1 MQIPLPKNLINLA
14 NNCDFPL
21 YVVGGYVR
29 DFLACLETD
38 CHDIDLCAPVGAEEF
53 CKKAEELGGEVKAVY
68 KNTGTVKLALSE
80 EEYEFAC
87 FRTDEYIRGAHNPSS
102 TFFTDDI
109 ALDARR
115 RDFKCNAVYYDIKDG
130 VLKDPLGGLADIKN
144 KRLSTVDNPE
154 KVFGEDGLRL
164 MRLARFTAQTGFEPT
179 LACLEGAKANAQ
191 LIRDISEERIFAEL
205 DGILHADKRY
215 GNSEGQYFGLK
226 ILDEIGVLDILLPE
240 LTKGRRMTQSEQF
253 HYYDVLEHS
262 LRTVRYADDRIRLA
276 ALLHDVGKPYR
287 FRQDGNFHGHE
298 ADSAR
303 IAGEILQRLKVSKK
317 VIREVTRL
325 CSLHMYD
332 TRCDARESKIRKFI
346 VRNQD
351 IYERLVMLKQ
361 ADYSAC
367 RDDMNEAPCVTKWQE
382 IYARMKEEHVPF
394 NLRQL
399 NVKGDELIAAGIKKQ
414 EVGTV
419 LASLM
424 EDCALD
430 GSLNKK
436 KKLLKRAVKVYS
448 KGNN

>member
-1 MQIPLPKNLINLA
+1 MPLPEKLVNLA
-14 NNCDFPL
+14 KNCAFPL
-21 YVVGGYVR
+21 YVVGGFVR

-38 CHDIDLCAPVGAEEF
+38 SRDIDLCAPVDAEAF

-68 KNTGTVKLALSE
+68 KNTGTVKLALDG

-87 FRTDEYIRGAHNPSS
+87 FRSDEYIRGAHTPAA

-109 ALDARR
+109 TLDARR
-115 RDFKCNAVYYDIKDG
+115 RDFKCNAVYYDIKEE
-130 VLKDPLGGLADIKN
+130 VFKDPLGGIADLKN

-179 LACLEGAKANAQ
+179 PACIEGAKANAG
-191 LIRDISEERIFAEL
+191 LISDVSAERVYAEL

-226 ILDEIGVLDILLPE
+226 ILDETGVLDIILPE
-240 LTKGRRMTQSEQF
+240 LTKGRRMTQREQF

-262 LRTVRYADDRIRLA
+262 LRAVRYADDRIRLA

-303 IAGEILQRLKVSKK
+303 IAGEILQRFKVSKK
-317 VIREVTRL
+317 VTREVTRL
-325 CSLHMYD
+325 CALHMYD

-346 VRNQD
+346 IRNQD
-351 IYERLVMLKQ
+351 IYDRLLMLKQ

-382 IYARMKEEHVPF
+382 IYAKMKEEGVPF
-394 NLRQL
+394 NLKQL
-399 NVKGDELIAAGIKKQ
+399 NVRGDELIAAGIKPA
-414 EVGTV
+414 EVGTA
-419 LASLM
+419 LSKLM

-436 KKLLKRAVKVYS
+436 KKLLKRAVKLYS
-448 KGNN
+448 NGNN

>member
-1 MQIPLPKNLINLA
+1 MQMPLPEKLVNLA
-14 NNCDFPL
+14 KSCNFPL

-29 DFLACLETD
+29 DYLARLECEHSD
-38 CHDIDLCAPVGAEEF
+38 MDLCAPVSAEEF
-53 CKKAEELGGEVKAVY
+53 CKKAEESGGEVKAVY
-68 KNTGTVKLALSE
+68 KNTGTVKLCLDGE
-80 EEYEFAC
+80 DYEFAC
-87 FRTDEYIRGAHNPSS
+87 FRSDEYIRGTHKPVN

-115 RDFKCNAVYYDIKDG
+115 RDFKCNAVYYDVG
-130 VLKDPLGGLADIKN
+130 EEVFKDPLGGLADIKN
-144 KRLSTVDNPE
+144 RRLSTVDNPE

-179 LACLEGAKANAQ
+179 PDCLDGAKANAE
-191 LIRDISEERIFAEL
+191 LIRDISAERVYAEL
-205 DGILHADKRY
+205 DGILHADRRY
-215 GNSEGQYFGLK
+215 GNAEGQYFGLK
-226 ILDEIGVLDILLPE
+226 ILDEIGVLEYILPE
-240 LTKGRRMTQSEQF
+240 LTLGRRMSQREQF

-262 LRTVRYADDRIRLA
+262 LRAVRYADERIRLA

-287 FRQDGNFHGHE
+287 YRADGNFYGHE

-303 IAGEILQRLKVSKK
+303 IAGEILQRLKVPKK
-317 VIREVTRL
+317 TVREVVRL

-346 VRNQD
+346 IRNRD
-351 IYERLVMLKQ
+351 IYEKLIMLKQ

-367 RDDMNEAPCVTKWQE
+367 RDDLNEAPCVAKWRE
-382 IYARMKEEHVPF
+382 IYTKMKEEGVPF
-394 NLRQL
+394 TLRQL
-399 NVKGDELIAAGIKKQ
+399 NVNGAELIAAGIKPAQ
-414 EVGTV
+414 AGAV
-419 LASLM
+419 LSSLM

-430 GSLNKK
+430 GTLNKK

>member
-1 MQIPLPKNLINLA
+1 MPLPEKLVNLA
-14 NNCDFPL
+14 RSCGFPL

-38 CHDIDLCAPVGAEEF
+38 SHDIDLCAPVNADEF
-53 CKKAEELGGEVKAVY
+53 CKKAEELDGEVKAVY
-68 KNTGTVKLALSE
+68 KNTGTVKLALDG

-87 FRTDEYIRGAHNPSS
+87 FRSDEYIRGTHTPAS

-109 ALDARR
+109 YLDARR
-115 RDFKCNAVYYDIKDG
+115 RDFKCNAVYYDIKEE
-130 VLKDPLGGLADIKN
+130 VFKDPLGGLADIKN

-179 LACLEGAKANAQ
+179 SACLEGAKANAN
-191 LIRDISEERIFAEL
+191 LISDISPERVYAEL
-205 DGILHADKRY
+205 DGILHADGRY
-215 GNSEGQYFGLK
+215 GNAEGQYFGLK
-226 ILDEIGVLDILLPE
+226 ILDETGVLDLILPE
-240 LTKGRRMTQSEQF
+240 LTKGRRMVQREQF

-262 LRTVRYADDRIRLA
+262 LRTVRYANDRIRLA

-287 FRQDGNFHGHE
+287 FRQDGNFYGHE
-298 ADSAR
+298 EDSAR
-303 IAGEILQRLKVSKK
+303 IAGEILTRFKVSKK
-317 VIREVTRL
+317 TIREVIRL
-325 CSLHMYD
+325 CALHMYD

-346 VRNQD
+346 IRNQD
-351 IYERLVMLKQ
+351 IYERLIMLKQ

-367 RDDMNEAPCVTKWQE
+367 RDDLNEAPCVTKWQE

-394 NLRQL
+394 NLKQL
-399 NVKGDELIAAGIKKQ
+399 NVKGDELIAAGIKPQ
-414 EVGTV
+414 DAGTV
-419 LASLM
+419 LSKLM

-448 KGNN
+448 NGNN

>member
-1 MQIPLPKNLINLA
+1 MQMPLPEKLVNLA
-14 NNCDFPL
+14 NNCTFPL

-38 CHDIDLCAPVGAEEF
+38 NHDIDLCAPVDAEEF
-53 CKKAEELGGEVKAVY
+53 CKKAEELGAEVKAVY
-68 KNTGTVKLALSE
+68 KNTGTVKLALGE

-87 FRTDEYIRGAHNPSS
+87 FRSDEYIRGTHTPAS

-109 ALDARR
+109 YLDARR
-115 RDFKCNAVYYDIKDG
+115 RDFKCNAVYYDIKEA

-144 KRLSTVDNPE
+144 KRLTTVDNPE

-164 MRLARFTAQTGFEPT
+164 MRLARFSAQTGFEPT
-179 LACLEGAKANAQ
+179 PACLEGAKANAE
-191 LIRDISEERIFAEL
+191 LIRDISVERVYAEL

-215 GNSEGQYFGLK
+215 GNAEGQYFGLK
-226 ILDEIGVLDILLPE
+226 ILDEIGVLEIILPE
-240 LTKGRRMTQSEQF
+240 LTKGRRLMQNDQY

-262 LRTVRYADDRIRLA
+262 LRAVRYSDDKIRLA

-287 FRQDGNFHGHE
+287 YRMEGTFHGHE
-298 ADSAR
+298 EDSGK
-303 IAGEILQRLKVSKK
+303 IANTILTRYKVSKK

-325 CSLHMYD
+325 CCLHMYD

-346 VRNQD
+346 IRNQD
-351 IYERLVMLKQ
+351 IYEKIMLLKQ

-367 RDDMNEAPCVTKWQE
+367 RDDMNEAPCVTKWKE
-382 IYARMKEEHVPF
+382 IYAKMKEENVPF
-394 NLRQL
+394 NLKQL
-399 NVKGDELIAAGIKKQ
+399 NVKGDELIAAGIEKQ
-414 EVGTV
+414 QVGTV
-419 LASLM
+419 LANLM

>member
-1 MQIPLPKNLINLA
+1 MKMPLPENLINLA

-21 YVVGGYVR
+21 YVVGGFVR

-38 CHDIDLCAPVGAEEF
+38 ESDIDLCAPVGAEEF
-53 CKKAEELGGEVKAVY
+53 CKKAEEQGGEVKTVY
-68 KNTGTVKLALSE
+68 KNTGTVKLAFGE

-87 FRTDEYIRGAHNPSS
+87 FRSDEYIRGVHNPSG

-109 ALDARR
+109 SLDARR
-115 RDFKCNAVYYDIKDG
+115 RDFKCNAIYYDIKEE
-130 VLKDPLGGLADIKN
+130 VFKDPLGGLADIKN
-144 KRLSTVDNPE
+144 RRLSTVDNPE

-179 LACLEGAKANAQ
+179 PACIDGAKANAE
-191 LIRDISEERIFAEL
+191 LIRDISKERIFAEL

-226 ILDEIGVLDILLPE
+226 ILDETGVLDILLPE
-240 LTKGRRMTQSEQF
+240 LTKGRRMSQSEQY

-262 LRTVRYADDRIRLA
+262 LRTVRYADNRIRLA

-298 ADSAR
+298 ADSAK
-303 IAGEILQRLKVSKK
+303 IAGEILQRFKAPKK
-317 VIREVTRL
+317 VIREVSRL

-351 IYERLVMLKQ
+351 IYERLILLKQ

-367 RDDMNEAPCVTKWQE
+367 RDDLNEAPCVTKWQE
-382 IYARMKEEHVPF
+382 IYAKMKEEHVPF

-399 NVKGDELIAAGIKKQ
+399 NVKGDELIAAGIKRQ
-414 EVGTV
+414 DVGTV
-419 LASLM
+419 LANLM

>member
-1 MQIPLPKNLINLA
+1 MPLSEKLVNLA
-14 NNCDFPL
+14 NNCGFPL

-38 CHDIDLCAPVGAEEF
+38 RHDIDLCAPVDADEF

-68 KNTGTVKLALSE
+68 KNTGTVKLALGE

-87 FRTDEYIRGAHNPSS
+87 FRSDEYIRGTHQPAS

-115 RDFKCNAVYYDIKDG
+115 RDFKCNAVYYDIKEG
-130 VLKDPLGGLADIKN
+130 VFKDPLGGLADIKN
-144 KRLSTVDNPE
+144 KRLSTVDYPE

-179 LACLEGAKANAQ
+179 PACLDGAKANAE
-191 LIRDISEERIFAEL
+191 LISDISAERIYAEL
-205 DGILHADKRY
+205 DGILHADQRY
-215 GNSEGQYFGLK
+215 GNEEGQYFGLK
-226 ILDEIGVLDILLPE
+226 ILDEIGVLEIILPE
-240 LTKGRRMTQSEQF
+240 LTKGRRMTQHEQF

-262 LRTVRYADDRIRLA
+262 LRTVRYAPDRIRLA
-276 ALLHDVGKPYR
+276 AILHDVGKPYR

-303 IAGEILQRLKVSKK
+303 IAGEILTRFKVSKK
-317 VIREVTRL
+317 MIREVTRL
-325 CSLHMYD
+325 CALHMYD

-346 VRNQD
+346 IRNQD
-351 IYERLVMLKQ
+351 IYERLLMLKQ

-367 RDDMNEAPCVTKWQE
+367 RDDMNEAPCVTKWRE
-382 IYARMKEEHVPF
+382 IYTKMKDEHVPF
-394 NLRQL
+394 NLKQL
-399 NVKGDELIAAGIKKQ
+399 NVKGDELIAAGIKPKDA
-414 EVGTV
+414 GTV
-419 LASLM
+419 LSKLM

-430 GSLNKK
+430 GELNKK
-436 KKLLKRAVKVYS
+436 KKLLKRAVKMYS
-448 KGNN
+448 NGNN

>member
-1 MQIPLPKNLINLA
+1 MQMPLPEKLVNLA
-14 NNCDFPL
+14 KSCNFPL

-29 DFLACLETD
+29 DYLARLECEHSD
-38 CHDIDLCAPVGAEEF
+38 MDLCAPVSAEEF
-53 CKKAEELGGEVKAVY
+53 CKKAEESGGEVKAVY
-68 KNTGTVKLALSE
+68 KNTGTVKLCLDGE
-80 EEYEFAC
+80 DYEFAC
-87 FRTDEYIRGAHNPSS
+87 FRSDEYIRGTHKPVN

-115 RDFKCNAVYYDIKDG
+115 RDFKCNAVYYDVG
-130 VLKDPLGGLADIKN
+130 EEVFKDPLGGLADIKN
-144 KRLSTVDNPE
+144 RRLSTVDNPE

-179 LACLEGAKANAQ
+179 PDCLDGAKANAE
-191 LIRDISEERIFAEL
+191 LIRDISAERVYAEL
-205 DGILHADKRY
+205 DGILHADRRY
-215 GNSEGQYFGLK
+215 GNAEGQYFGLK
-226 ILDEIGVLDILLPE
+226 ILDEIGVLEYILPE
-240 LTKGRRMTQSEQF
+240 LTLGRRMSQREQF

-262 LRTVRYADDRIRLA
+262 LRAVRYADERIRLA

-287 FRQDGNFHGHE
+287 YRADGNFYGHE

-303 IAGEILQRLKVSKK
+303 IADEILQRLKVPKK
-317 VIREVTRL
+317 TVREVVRL

-346 VRNQD
+346 IRNRD
-351 IYERLVMLKQ
+351 IYEKLIMLKQ

-367 RDDMNEAPCVTKWQE
+367 RDDLNEAPCVAKWRE
-382 IYARMKEEHVPF
+382 IYTKMKEEGVPF
-394 NLRQL
+394 TLRQL
-399 NVKGDELIAAGIKKQ
+399 NVNGAELIAAGIKPAQ
-414 EVGTV
+414 AGAV
-419 LASLM
+419 LSSLM

-430 GSLNKK
+430 GTLNKK